1 MESSPGL
8 SPSLQHMEGVHGCI
22 CRCNGLNE
30 IPRARFPSERAAVQ
44 HACAV
49 LCVSSQG
56 CAATRTL
63 SIFTAL
69 PSLSIS
75 LPPSSSERER
85 EDDPICYSSQ
95 PEMVALECM
104 HGGSHGFSLVLPE
117 VLVEWWSRREKRNSE
132 SESTEVVGWER

>member
-30 IPRARFPSERAAVQ
+30 IPRASFPSERAAVQ

-75 LPPSSSERER
+75 LPPSSSEREKTTLSATVASR
-85 EDDPICYSSQ
+85 RWWLWNACMEVA
-95 PEMVALECM
+95 MVFPLFYQRYWWSGG
-104 HGGSHGFSLVLPE
+104 HGG
-117 VLVEWWSRREKRNSE
+117 RRGTVNQKAR
-132 SESTEVVGWER
+132 R

>member
-1 MESSPGL
+1 MC
-8 SPSLQHMEGVHGCI
+8 SLVCFFARVRSNTDFVDLHG
-22 CRCNGLNE
+22 
-30 IPRARFPSERAAVQ
+30 
-44 HACAV
+44 
-49 LCVSSQG
+49 
-56 CAATRTL
+56 
-63 SIFTAL
+63 TAL
-69 PSLSIS
+69 SLY
-75 LPPSSSERER
+75 LPPPFFQRER